1 MSKNDQHYYVDICHI
16 LSSIEEQ
23 LKEFNFVSLHD
34 IHDVLQKTLFSPPTL
49 TQGSIHYAKMCLLK
63 LHI

>member
-1 MSKNDQHYYVDICHI
+1 MSKNDQHYYVDIFHI

-63 LHI
+63 LRI